1 MYVHLKIIT
10 VIILIFNFFQPAT
23 YIFFKNLIQNAL
35 HLQFDCSNEVYLFME
50 DGTEI
55 DDDGY
60 FDSLENQAFLLAS
73 NSEKFLPALLH
84 NPDPESVEEKKYLD
98 RLLYSLRNENGED
111 VLVQQIQEFIL
122 HQDAIQ
128 KWKEMSNYVDEKN
141 NQNSINKSIFS
152 KKSDDPDW
160 FADLS
165 TNAQTKEDFLFKGC
179 QSRIRGYLTKAESNL
194 KSAELS
200 EKNEKLL
207 KDILIDLKALLKHNQ
222 FNGHYFNRAS
232 DKSDKICDQTGKFL
246 CEGRFDQKI
255 CHYQASMSV
264 ESSGDNE
271 MSSWNHHINP
281 YESSESRIMFSTWN
295 LDHV

>member
-1 MYVHLKIIT
+1 MYYYNFY
-10 VIILIFNFFQPAT
+10 IFNLVFISLFS
-23 YIFFKNLIQNAL
+23 NAL
-35 HLQFDCSNEVYLFME
+35 DLQFDCSNEVYLFLK

-60 FDSLENQAFLLAS
+60 FDSLENQAFLWAS
-73 NSEKFLPALLH
+73 NSEKFSPLH
-84 NPDPESVEEKKYLD
+84 HQYPDNTAEVEEKNYLE
-98 RLLYSLRNENGED
+98 RLLFSLRKENGED

-122 HQDAIQ
+122 NQDAIQ

-152 KKSDDPDW
+152 KRSEDPDW
-160 FADLS
+160 FEDLS
-165 TNAQTKEDFLFKGC
+165 TNAQTKEEFLFKGC
-179 QSRIRGYLTKAESNL
+179 QSRIRGYLSKAESNL
-194 KSAELS
+194 KAAELS

-207 KDILIDLKALLKHNQ
+207 KDILSDLKAMLKHNQ

-232 DKSDKICDQTGKFL
+232 EKSDKICDQKGKFS
-246 CEGRFDQKI
+246 CEGRFDQEF
-255 CHYQASMSV
+255 CHYQASSMSV
-264 ESSGDNE
+264 ESSSGDSE

>member
-1 MYVHLKIIT
+1 MY
-10 VIILIFNFFQPAT
+10 
-23 YIFFKNLIQNAL
+23 
-35 HLQFDCSNEVYLFME
+35 LQFDCSNEVYLFLE

-73 NSEKFLPALLH
+73 NSENFPLHPA
-84 NPDPESVEEKKYLD
+84 EVKEKNYLD
-98 RLLYSLRNENGED
+98 RLLYGLRNENGED

-128 KWKEMSNYVDEKN
+128 KWKEISSYVQEKN
-141 NQNSINKSIFS
+141 TQNNKSVFS
-152 KKSDDPDW
+152 KRSDDPDW

-165 TNAQTKEDFLFKGC
+165 TNAQTKEEFLFKGC

-207 KDILIDLKALLKHNQ
+207 QDILINLKALLKHNQ

-232 DKSDKICDQTGKFL
+232 DKSDKICDQKGKFS
-246 CEGRFDQKI
+246 CEGRFDQES
-255 CHYQASMSV
+255 CHYQAMSAA
-264 ESSGDNE
+264 ESGDE
-271 MSSWNHHINP
+271 MSWIHYINP
-281 YESSESRIMFSTWN
+281 YESAESRIMFSTWN

>member
-1 MYVHLKIIT
+1 MD
-10 VIILIFNFFQPAT
+10 
-23 YIFFKNLIQNAL
+23 
-35 HLQFDCSNEVYLFME
+35 LQFDCSNEVYLFLK

-60 FDSLENQAFLLAS
+60 FDSLENQAFLWAS
-73 NSEKFLPALLH
+73 NSEKFSPLH
-84 NPDPESVEEKKYLD
+84 HQYPDNTAEVEGKNYLE
-98 RLLYSLRNENGED
+98 RLLFSLRKENGED

-122 HQDAIQ
+122 NQDAIQ

-152 KKSDDPDW
+152 KRSEDPDW
-160 FADLS
+160 FKDLS
-165 TNAQTKEDFLFKGC
+165 TNAQTKEEFLFKGC
-179 QSRIRGYLTKAESNL
+179 QSRIRGYLSKAESNL
-194 KSAELS
+194 KAAELS

-207 KDILIDLKALLKHNQ
+207 KDILSDLKAMLKHNQ

-232 DKSDKICDQTGKFL
+232 EKSDKICDQKGKFS
-246 CEGRFDQKI
+246 CEGRFDQEF
-255 CHYQASMSV
+255 CHYQASSMSV
-264 ESSGDNE
+264 ESSSGDTE